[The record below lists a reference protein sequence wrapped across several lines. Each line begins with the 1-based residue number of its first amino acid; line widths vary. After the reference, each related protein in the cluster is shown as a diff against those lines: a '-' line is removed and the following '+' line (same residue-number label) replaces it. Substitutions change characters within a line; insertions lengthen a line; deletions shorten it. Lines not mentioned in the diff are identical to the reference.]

1 MKGRYVTMTRKF
13 LEDMG
18 LEKEQVDK
26 ILDENSADIG
36 KAKQDYDTLKE
47 EHETTKN
54 QLQEA
59 NKTIDGFK
67 DYEEIKGQ
75 VEEYKN
81 KYETSEA
88 EKAQIKQDYE
98 FNGKLEAAAKKH
110 GARALKAVKPYLDMD
125 TLKNSKNQD
134 TDIDEA
140 FKTLK
145 EGEERAFLFGA
156 GEPIHNAVGATT
168 QPGGDSALAAM
179 RAAAGLPPVDD
190 KKYR

>member
-1 MKGRYVTMTRKF
+1 MTRKF

-18 LEKEQVDK
+18 LEKDK

-59 NKTIDGFK
+59 NNTIDGFK

-75 VEEYKN
+75 VEEYKT
-81 KYETSEA
+81 KYEASEA
-88 EKAQIKQDYE
+88 EKAKIQQDYE
-98 FNGKLEAAAKKH
+98 FDGKLEAAAKKH
-110 GARALKAVKPYLDMD
+110 GVKALKAVKPYLDMN

-140 FKTLK
+140 FKALK
-145 EGEERAFLFGA
+145 EGEESAFLFGA
-156 GEPIHNAVGATT
+156 GEPINNAVGPTT
-168 QPGGDSALAAM
+168 QSGGGDATLAAM
-179 RAAAGLPPVDD
+179 RAAAGLPPVED
-190 KKYR
+190 KK

>member
-1 MKGRYVTMTRKF
+1 MTRKF

-26 ILDENSADIG
+26 ILDENSNDIG
-36 KAKQDYDTLKE
+36 KAKQDYDTLKK

-67 DYEEIKGQ
+67 DYEQIKGQ
-75 VEEYKN
+75 VEEYKT
-81 KYETSEA
+81 KYEASEA
-88 EKAQIKQDYE
+88 EKVKIQQDYE

-125 TLKNSKNQD
+125 TLRNSKNQD

-145 EGEERAFLFGA
+145 EGEESAFLFGS
-156 GEPIHNAVGATT
+156 GEPINNAVGPTT
-168 QPGGDSALAAM
+168 PGGGGDSTLAAM
-179 RAAAGLPPVDD
+179 RAAAGLPPVED
-190 KKYR
+190 KK